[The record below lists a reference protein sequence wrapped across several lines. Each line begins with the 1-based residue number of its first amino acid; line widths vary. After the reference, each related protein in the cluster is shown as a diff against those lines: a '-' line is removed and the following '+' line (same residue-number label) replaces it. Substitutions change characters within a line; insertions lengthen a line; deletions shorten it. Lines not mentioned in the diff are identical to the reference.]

1 MPFKAVLDTC
11 VLYPAHLRDTL
22 LRLAER
28 GLYLPLWSE
37 DILNELTDNLNER
50 IEPESVER
58 LSVEMHRS
66 FPEAEVT
73 GYKPLIES
81 MECDPKDRHVLATA
95 VRAEAGALVT
105 FNIRDFPETSTRHG
119 MVEVIHPSDFLLD
132 LLDLAPNTVIKELQ
146 IQVETNRSH
155 PRTLM
160 SLLDVLN
167 RSGVETFTAEVRRR
181 VIE

>member
-22 LRLAER
+22 LRLVER
-28 GLYLPLWSE
+28 DLYLPLWSE
-37 DILNELTDNLNER
+37 DILNELTGKLNEK
-50 IEPESVER
+50 IAPESVER
-58 LSVEMHRS
+58 LLAEMRRS

-73 GYKPLIES
+73 GYRSLIDS
-81 MECDPKDRHVLATA
+81 MECDPNDRHVLATA

-105 FNIRDFPETSTRHG
+105 FNTRDFPDTSTQPV

-132 LLDLAPNTVIKELQ
+132 LLDLAPKTVINELR
-146 IQVETNRSH
+146 IQAEANRSH

-160 SLLDVLN
+160 ALLDVLDS
-167 RSGVETFTAEVRRR
+167 SGVETFTAEVRRR
-181 VIE
+181 VI

>member
-11 VLYPAHLRDTL
+11 VLYPVHLRDTL

-37 DILNELTDNLNER
+37 DILDELTDNLNER
-50 IEPESVER
+50 IAPESVER
-58 LSVEMHRS
+58 LLAEMHRS

-73 GYKPLIES
+73 GYKSLIDS
-81 MECDPKDRHVLATA
+81 MECDPKDRHVLAAA

-105 FNIRDFPETSTRHG
+105 FNTRDFPDTSTRHG
-119 MVEVIHPSDFLLD
+119 MVEVICPSDFLLD
-132 LLDLAPNTVIKELQ
+132 LLDLAPRPVIKELQ
-146 IQVETNRSH
+146 KQAEANRSH

-160 SLLDVLN
+160 SLLDVLDS
-167 RSGVETFTAEVRRR
+167 SGVETFTAEIRRR
-181 VIE
+181 VI